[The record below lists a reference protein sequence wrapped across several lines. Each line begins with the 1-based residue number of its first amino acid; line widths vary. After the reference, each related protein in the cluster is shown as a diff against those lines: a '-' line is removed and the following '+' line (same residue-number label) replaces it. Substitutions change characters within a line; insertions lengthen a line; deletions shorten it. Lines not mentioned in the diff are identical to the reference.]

1 MRLLIDGYNLMFA
14 LGLLGKRL
22 GPDGFRKVRHRFLN
36 DLAAVLDPVEAHQ
49 TTVVF
54 DASSPPGHL
63 PAEGRHKGMT
73 VVFAVDDD
81 DADTRLERLIAKH
94 SAPKGLTVVSSDHRV
109 RRAASRRGAKA
120 VTADEF
126 WSTLEGRKRSKGAR
140 PSQPVTDEERAR
152 REGPSPEEAG
162 FWLAE
167 FQDVANEPD
176 VREARRGGGFVPTDE
191 EIARIE
197 REVDEED

>member
-1 MRLLIDGYNLMFA
+1 MRLLIDGYNLMFD

-36 DLAAVLDPVEAHQ
+36 DLAAALDPVEAHQ

-54 DASSPPGHL
+54 DASSPPDHL

-73 VVFAVDDD
+73 ILFAVDDD
-81 DADTRLERLIAKH
+81 DADARLERLIAKH
-94 SAPKGLTVVSSDHRV
+94 SAPKHLTVVSTDLRV

-120 VTADEF
+120 VTADQF
-126 WSTLEGRKRSKGAR
+126 WSSLEDRKRSKLAR
-140 PSQPVTDEERAR
+140 TDRSADDERMR
-152 REGPSPEEAG
+152 QQGPSPEEAG
-162 FWLAE
+162 FWLAV
-167 FQDVANEPD
+167 FQNVANEPE
-176 VREARRGGGFVPTDE
+176 VREALRGGGFVPTDE